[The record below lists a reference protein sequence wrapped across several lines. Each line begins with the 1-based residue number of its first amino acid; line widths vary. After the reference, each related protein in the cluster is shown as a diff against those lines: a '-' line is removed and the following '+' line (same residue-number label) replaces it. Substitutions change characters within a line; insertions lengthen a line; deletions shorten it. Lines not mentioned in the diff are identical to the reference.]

1 MTTDDGLHSLERAY
15 PYCSALRD
23 AGCAAFFFTILGAAG
38 VAMLP
43 YGCEQLRAGKLP
55 LGVALL
61 IIGLFTTPMLLFALL
76 MVYSGIRDAI
86 NPPLL
91 RVTLAGLWLP
101 LELRDLRP
109 EQEEQ
114 DERGEPKSRQ
124 PPEHPA
130 EIPFPSI
137 RWVRRESK
145 VNPGSD
151 RLMIIHDLAPITLVI
166 EQFKMRREDFDELE
180 TVLRAA
186 IPAAFASVPHAGHE
200 RTAS

>member
-1 MTTDDGLHSLERAY
+1 MERAY

-76 MVYSGIRDAI
+76 MVYSGIRNAI
-86 NPPLL
+86 RPPLL
-91 RVTLAGLWLP
+91 LVTLTGLYLP
-101 LELRDLRP
+101 LELRGLRP

-114 DERGEPKSRQ
+114 DEQGEPRSRQ
-124 PPEHPA
+124 PPPEHPA

-186 IPAAFASVPHAGHE
+186 IPAAFACAPPAGHE